1 MALKT
6 RRTILSQDGERKV
19 EIFQR
24 QDGTFGFEEY
34 FYDTEEK
41 AWCPSRLLKNS
52 GSCHPE
58 EPKATKDL
66 CICLISQMPGFFAS
80 LRMTCAMVFQ
90 QPARS
95 PGGQISIMDTLDRAV
110 FEALGRISWLKAE
123 S

>member
-1 MALKT
+1 MSFQL
-6 RRTILSQDGERKV
+6 LSFSV
-19 EIFQR
+19 R
-24 QDGTFGFEEY
+24 QFVNYSVAGPRYQGSES
-34 FYDTEEK
+34 
-41 AWCPSRLLKNS
+41 SRLLKNS

>member
-1 MALKT
+1 MAPKT
-6 RRTILSQDGERKV
+6 RRTILSQDGKRKV

-34 FYDTEEK
+34 FYDTEDK
-41 AWCPSRLLKNS
+41 AWCP
-52 GSCHPE
+52 
-58 EPKATKDL
+58 
-66 CICLISQMPGFFAS
+66 
-80 LRMTCAMVFQ
+80 
-90 QPARS
+90 RS